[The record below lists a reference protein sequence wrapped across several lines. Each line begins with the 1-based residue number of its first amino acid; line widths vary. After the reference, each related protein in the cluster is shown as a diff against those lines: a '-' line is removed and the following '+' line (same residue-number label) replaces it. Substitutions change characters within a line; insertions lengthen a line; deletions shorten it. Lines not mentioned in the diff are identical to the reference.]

1 MAETTPEQDVPL
13 AEPTALPL
21 ADSDESPSRF
31 ARAVEDATGFTAS
44 AREKVGATATE
55 WGEAAGLVAGQAKDK
70 GLELVRQGQSM
81 TSGAIA
87 VVGRTLGD
95 TAPTIDE
102 KLGVQYGDFA
112 RTAAQ
117 ALQTTAEKIEAK
129 DLTEIGGD
137 VKDFVR
143 QNPMVA
149 VGIAA
154 VAGYALARMVR
165 GSDREA

>member
-1 MAETTPEQDVPL
+1 
-13 AEPTALPL
+13 
-21 ADSDESPSRF
+21 
-31 ARAVEDATGFTAS
+31 
-44 AREKVGATATE
+44 
-55 WGEAAGLVAGQAKDK
+55 
-70 GLELVRQGQSM
+70 M

-112 RTAAQ
+112 RSAAQ
-117 ALQTTAEKIEAK
+117 ALQTTAQKIEAK